1 MKIKVKTVGLAL
13 IALGILLVESPIFGL
28 SVQGTILTN
37 GSFDSSTSGWRLY
50 VTGGNTASLAM
61 SALSP
66 YSGSGC
72 ALMQIANYVTP
83 EPSGYVCMQG
93 FITPTVGKAYIVSF
107 AYKSTDNFNA
117 FLICDNSIE
126 GTKYYGLL
134 ACSSSS
140 TWKFVSFTTTA
151 LPSYTRCWV
160 DFRFYS
166 FATAYFDEVSVVLT
180 DHVSPTPTPN
190 PTPTPTLT
198 PTPTTK
204 PTPTPTPTVAPTPT
218 QTPTPTPTTTPAP
231 TPTPTPAPTL
241 IPTPTPA
248 PTATP
253 IPSPSPSP
261 TPTPSPSQTPT
272 SSPISTP
279 TPTVVPTPTPT
290 ASPTSTPEPTSAGEF
305 WPPKGFFFIA
315 GVAVLIEA
323 IIASATILLLM
334 RER

>member
-1 MKIKVKTVGLAL
+1 MKIKVKTVGLAM

-28 SVQGTILTN
+28 SVSGTILSN

-72 ALMQIANYVTP
+72 GLMQIANYVSP

-117 FLICDNSIE
+117 FLICDNSVE

-140 TWKFVSFTTTA
+140 TWNFVSFTTTA

-166 FATAYFDEVSVVLT
+166 FATAYFDDVSVVLT

-198 PTPTTK
+198 PTPT
-204 PTPTPTPTVAPTPT
+204 
-218 QTPTPTPTTTPAP
+218 PAP
-231 TPTPTPAPTL
+231 TPTPS
-241 IPTPTPA
+241 
-248 PTATP
+248 P

-261 TPTPSPSQTPT
+261 TSTPSPSPTPT
-272 SSPISTP
+272 SGPISTP
-279 TPTVVPTPTPT
+279 TPTVVPTPTPTASPTPTVEPSPTPTPNPSPSPSPT